1 MAMILPLGFMSV
13 SNPRHVKHLPVR
25 VVVESEDHTR
35 ERLEP
40 MVIIWLYKVVLGC
53 GN

>member
-1 MAMILPLGFMSV
+1 MAMILGFMSV
-13 SNPRHVKHLPVR
+13 SNPRHAKHLHVR

-40 MVIIWLYKVVLGC
+40 MVVIWLYKVVLGC
-53 GN
+53 GD